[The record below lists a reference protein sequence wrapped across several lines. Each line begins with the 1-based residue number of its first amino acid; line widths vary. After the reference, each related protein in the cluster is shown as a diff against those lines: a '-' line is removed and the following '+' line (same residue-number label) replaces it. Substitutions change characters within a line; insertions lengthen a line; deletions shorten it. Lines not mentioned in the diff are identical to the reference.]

1 MDKRIRYPL
10 ILVGTL
16 AVLGYA
22 VPGVY
27 MLLPHEAQ
35 KSVVDF
41 LTGIVHKD
49 LASVD
54 VKAYIST
61 DSIRHYY
68 PVKQGEVLKI
78 AYPIVNKSNTEV
90 VIQGIQTSCG
100 CLASRDQLPIF
111 IMPKDTGY
119 VHVDF
124 DTSKNTGYV
133 SHYIQCFGN
142 FKNAADSVLL
152 LDAKGNEKW
161 ASYVELHFDTNVVPP
176 ADYNR
181 DYEDVWHEQNGGLSG
196 TIRDFVDGKSSQKG
210 YYSGE

>member
-1 MDKRIRYPL
+1 MNKRIRYPL
-10 ILVGTL
+10 ILVGIL
-16 AVLGYA
+16 AVLGYV

-27 MLLPHEAQ
+27 MLLPHET
-35 KSVVDF
+35 KEIFDGF
-41 LTGIVHKD
+41 LTGAVRKD
-49 LASVD
+49 LDPVD
-54 VKAYIST
+54 VKEYIVT

-78 AYPIVNKSNTEV
+78 AYPIVNNSDVEV
-90 VIQGIQTSCG
+90 VIQGVQTSCG

-142 FKNAADSVLL
+142 FRNAADSVLL

-176 ADYNR
+176 AYYNR

-210 YYSGE
+210 YYSGK